1 MRLNDLLLLRLR
13 LLLLPLLALV
23 VVSLPASAHASLQIA
38 GDKAKREKRQKWET
52 LPRKGIYLA
61 GSLSPGAAGHGG
73 TTVPVVRN
81 QWEIG
86 AGVSDH
92 FTLGVSLGGSAY
104 VGRDPKA
111 FNADLVAH
119 RFIGKGAFLRGA
131 LGVTSR
137 APSFTRLLTKP
148 AMGGAA
154 GLGYEFRVLERVG
167 VALSVDYDLRVR
179 TDAQIAHTVLAG
191 LRFAIYLNKKR

>member
-1 MRLNDLLLLRLR
+1 MLLLL
-13 LLLLPLLALV
+13 AFF

-38 GDKAKREKRQKWET
+38 GGKATREKRQKRET

-73 TTVPVVRN
+73 ATVPVLRN

-104 VGRDPKA
+104 VGREPKA

-119 RFIGKGAFLRGA
+119 RFIGKGVFLRGA

-148 AMGGAA
+148 AVGGAA
-154 GLGYEFRVLERVG
+154 GLGYEFRVFERIGVG
-167 VALSVDYDLRVR
+167 LSMDYDLRVR
-179 TDAQIAHTVLAG
+179 VDAQLAHTVVAG
-191 LRFAIYLNKKR
+191 LRFAVYLNKKR